1 MEHNFKIGQ
10 RWASE
15 TQPEMGLG
23 TVTTVKPGRVS
34 LVFFKT
40 GETVTY
46 ATRQAPLRR
55 VIFEVGDSVRGEEQR
70 PFLIE
75 GVREEEGL
83 LHYQGADGID
93 LCETD
98 LAAALSFDKPEAR
111 LLSGNPDES
120 GDFSLRYDALE
131 HRYDIMRSEVRGFIG
146 ARMSL
151 IPHQLYIAHEV
162 ARRFAPRVLLA
173 DEVGLGKTI
182 EAGLIIH
189 RLLLSNRIHRVLI
202 LLPESLVHQW
212 FIEMLRRF
220 NTSFAI
226 FDEER
231 CDAIEG
237 ASPGTNPFLD
247 DQCVICNLEWLASS
261 PKHLQFAADAGW
273 DVLVVDEA
281 HHLGWT
287 PKKASPS
294 YKAVETLSKTAPG
307 LLLLTATPRQLGED
321 GHFARLKLLDPARY
335 TSLEE
340 FKEEAAHYAEVSKL
354 VDVLLGK
361 SKLTATA
368 RKKLAKHMDEADLAV
383 LEGEP
388 TDEDRARLSRHIL
401 DRHGVGRVLFRNRR
415 ESLSGF
421 PGREAN
427 LVRLEAPKG
436 KVTALKK
443 AINAECAAMWPDPKT
458 GEKPAEDAYDFS
470 EDPRLPWLRD
480 FIQADEERKIVLI
493 CSSRKKA
500 EAVESALRELITVK
514 TGVFHEGLTLIQRD
528 RNAAWFADTDG
539 AQLLICSEIGSEGR
553 NFQFAHD
560 LVLFDLPPDPELLE
574 QRIGRLDR
582 IGQSETIKVHI
593 PFIEGTAQEVMATW
607 FHEALGAIEHPLHG
621 GRTYLEK
628 FGPKLQRIT
637 TPAKAAA
644 DLNKETVEF
653 KAKFDVE
660 LREGQDHLLELQS
673 FEPKAAANLVHGVAR
688 NDEDPTLDT
697 FMAHIFDHFGVAFEE
712 AGDRTLVLKPDHL
725 FDEEAFPG
733 LPKEGLTATFDRDKA
748 LSREDI
754 SFLSWDHPMVRGS
767 IDMLAGSSRGNAS
780 FVFWKEAQRELVL
793 EMVFICECIAPP
805 GLHVS
810 RFLAP
815 RPFRFFVNHAAEDR
829 TDEAHQFHR
838 ALLKGRALD
847 GKASWLRKNG
857 ATLRG
862 MLPTIID
869 AGRKLADKSVV
880 NYRRTAKKKMEA
892 LMTDELA
899 RLEDLKARGHA
910 IRDEELELANSEREL
925 LGQAIATARVRL
937 DSVRLW
943 ALGM

>member
-1 MEHNFKIGQ
+1 
-10 RWASE
+10 
-15 TQPEMGLG
+15 MGLG

-55 VIFEVGDSVRGEEQR
+55 VIFEVGDSVRGEELR
-70 PFLIE
+70 PFVIE

-83 LHYQGADGID
+83 LHYEGADGID

-120 GDFSLRYDALE
+120 SDFSLRFDALE
-131 HRYDIMRSEVRGFIG
+131 HRYDIMRSDVRGFIG

-151 IPHQLYIAHEV
+151 IPHQLYIASEV

-189 RLLLSNRIHRVLI
+189 RLLLSNRVHRVLI
-202 LLPESLVHQW
+202 LLPESLMHQW

-237 ASPGTNPFLD
+237 ANPGTNPFLD
-247 DQCVICNLEWLASS
+247 DQCVLCDLDWLSS
-261 PKHLQFAADAGW
+261 SAKHLKFAADAGW
-273 DVLVVDEA
+273 DILVVDEA

-287 PKKASPS
+287 PKKASPQ

-307 LLLLTATPRQLGED
+307 LLLLTATPRQLGEE

-335 TSLEE
+335 SSLEE
-340 FKEEAAHYAEVSKL
+340 FREEAGHYSEISKL

-368 RKKLAKHMDEADLAV
+368 RKKLAKHMDEADLEA

-388 TDEDRARLSRHIL
+388 TDEVRQRLARHLL

-415 ESLSGF
+415 ETLSGF
-421 PGREAN
+421 PGREAH
-427 LVRLEAPKG
+427 LAPLQPAKG
-436 KVTALKK
+436 TATALKK
-443 AINAECAAMWPDPKT
+443 AVNAECAALWPNPK
-458 GEKPAEDAYDFS
+458 GSEDASEENHDFS
-470 EDPRLPWLRD
+470 QDPRLPWLRD
-480 FIQADEERKIVLI
+480 FLQDNEERKVVLI
-493 CSSRKKA
+493 CGSRKKA

-528 RNAAWFADTDG
+528 RNAAWFAEPDG
-539 AQLLICSEIGSEGR
+539 AQLMICSEIGSEGR

-582 IGQSETIKVHI
+582 IGQTETIKVHV
-593 PFIEGTAQEVMATW
+593 PFVEGTAHEVMATW
-607 FHEALGAIEHPLHG
+607 FHEAIDAIEHPLHG

-628 FGPKLQRIT
+628 FGPRLRKCT
-637 TPAKAAA
+637 GPTKAAA
-644 DLNKETVEF
+644 DLAKEASEF

-660 LREGQDHLLELQS
+660 ASRGTRSPLGTAIVRTQVRRQPRSRCRAQRRRFDAGH
-673 FEPKAAANLVHGVAR
+673 VHGSHLRSFRRGIRRSRGPHAR
-688 NDEDPTLDT
+688 AE
-697 FMAHIFDHFGVAFEE
+697 
-712 AGDRTLVLKPDHL
+712 
-725 FDEEAFPG
+725 
-733 LPKEGLTATFDRDKA
+733 
-748 LSREDI
+748 
-754 SFLSWDHPMVRGS
+754 
-767 IDMLAGSSRGNAS
+767 AGSSVRRRGIPRPAKGRTHRNFRPRQS
-780 FVFWKEAQRELVL
+780 TFTRRYFVPELGSSDGPRLDRHARRKQPRQCIVRVL
-793 EMVFICECIAPP
+793 ER
-805 GLHVS
+805 S
-810 RFLAP
+810 
-815 RPFRFFVNHAAEDR
+815 AA
-829 TDEAHQFHR
+829 
-838 ALLKGRALD
+838 
-847 GKASWLRKNG
+847 
-857 ATLRG
+857 
-862 MLPTIID
+862 
-869 AGRKLADKSVV
+869 
-880 NYRRTAKKKMEA
+880 
-892 LMTDELA
+892 
-899 RLEDLKARGHA
+899 
-910 IRDEELELANSEREL
+910 
-925 LGQAIATARVRL
+925 
-937 DSVRLW
+937 
-943 ALGM
+943 

>member
-1 MEHNFKIGQ
+1 
-10 RWASE
+10 
-15 TQPEMGLG
+15 MGLG

-40 GETVTY
+40 EETVTY
-46 ATRQAPLRR
+46 ATGQAPLRR
-55 VIFEVGDSVRGEEQR
+55 VIFEIGDSVRGEEQR

-75 GVREEEGL
+75 GVREEDGL
-83 LHYQGADGID
+83 LYYRGTDDID

-120 GDFSLRYDALE
+120 SDFSLRYDALE
-131 HRYDIMRSEVRGFIG
+131 HRYDIMRSDVRGFIG

-189 RLLLSNRIHRVLI
+189 RLLLSNRVHRVLI

-212 FIEMLRRF
+212 YIEMLRRF
-220 NTSFAI
+220 NTPFSI
-226 FDEER
+226 YDEER
-231 CDAIEG
+231 CDALETS
-237 ASPGTNPFLD
+237 SPGANPFLEA
-247 DQCVICNLEWLASS
+247 QCVICNLDWLANS
-261 PKHLQFAADAGW
+261 PKHVKFAADAGW

-287 PKKASPS
+287 PNKVSPE

-335 TSLEE
+335 TSLKE
-340 FKEEAAHYAEVSKL
+340 FKEEAGHYADVSKL

-361 SKLTATA
+361 AKLTAIA
-368 RKKLAKHMDEADLAV
+368 RKKLAKHMDEADLEV

-388 TDEDRARLSRHIL
+388 SDEDRNRLSRHLL

-415 ESLSGF
+415 ESLTGF
-421 PGREAN
+421 PGREAK
-427 LVRLEAPKG
+427 LVPLQPAKG
-436 KVTALKK
+436 KATALKQ
-443 AINAECAAMWPDPKT
+443 AINEECAVLWPDPKT
-458 GEKPAEDAYDFS
+458 GEKPAEGAYDFS

-480 FIQADEERKIVLI
+480 FIQENEERKVVLI
-493 CSSRKKA
+493 CGSRKKA
-500 EAVESALRELITVK
+500 EAIESALRELITVK

-528 RNAAWFADTDG
+528 RNAAWFADPEG

-582 IGQSETIKVHI
+582 IGQTETIKVHI
-593 PFIEGTAQEVMATW
+593 PHVVGTAHEAMAMW
-607 FHEALGAIEHPLHG
+607 FHEALSAFEHPLHG

-628 FGPKLQRIT
+628 YGSKLRRIT
-637 TPAKAAA
+637 SPTKAAA
-644 DLNKETVEF
+644 DLNKDTVEF
-653 KAKFDVE
+653 KEKFDVE

-673 FEPKAAANLVHGVAR
+673 FEPKAAANLVNGVAR

-733 LPKEGLTATFDRDKA
+733 LPKDGMTATFDRDKA
-748 LSREDI
+748 LTREDI

-793 EMVFICECIAPP
+793 EMVFVCECIAPP

-815 RPFRFFVNHAAEDR
+815 RPFRFFVNHGGDDR
-829 TDEAHQFHR
+829 TGDSHQFHR

-862 MLPTIID
+862 MLPGIIES
-869 AGRKLADKSVV
+869 GKKLADKSVV
-880 NYRRTAKKKMEA
+880 NYRRSAKKKMET
-892 LMTDELA
+892 LMTEEIS
-899 RLEDLKARGHA
+899 RLKDLKSRGHA
-910 IRDEELELANSEREL
+910 IRDEELELANTEREL
-925 LGQAIATARVRL
+925 LMQAIATARVRL